1 MKKEK
6 QLLIL
11 FLTVIAGVFISC
23 KDDEETSYSLSDLK
37 MEFYLVNDDGEV
49 SNVFKEKEN
58 FRGIFTLTNL
68 TDKDF
73 LLPYEAWNRS
83 WEGMTYYVY
92 SDDDPSLSWG
102 ADIWLIGSVGPWWL
116 KAHQTKTN
124 ELSKWYYYDENG
136 ADFDAKRN
144 EEHFLPA
151 GNYHAELEVKNLKK
165 GIKPITLTYSFKI
178 VKPCKR
184 LFRCTCNQ

>member
-1 MKKEK
+1 MKKAN
-6 QLLIL
+6 L
-11 FLTVIAGVFISC
+11 FLIVFLSVTIGLITSC

-37 MEFYLVNDDGEV
+37 MEFYLVNNDGEV

-58 FRGIFTLTNL
+58 FRGFFNLTNL

-73 LLPYEAWNRS
+73 LLPYEEWNRS
-83 WEGMTYYVY
+83 WEGMTYYIY

-116 KAHQTKTN
+116 KAHQTETKKM
-124 ELSKWYYYDENG
+124 SKWYYYENG
-136 ADFDAKRN
+136 SELDVQEIKRN

-151 GNYHAELEVKNLKK
+151 GNYHAELEVRNLKR
-165 GIKPITLTYSFKI
+165 GMKPITLTYSFKI
-178 VKPCKR
+178 VKP
-184 LFRCTCNQ
+184 

>member
-1 MKKEK
+1 MKKAN
-6 QLLIL
+6 L
-11 FLTVIAGVFISC
+11 FLIVFLSVTIGLITSC

-37 MEFYLVNDDGEV
+37 MEFYLVNEDGEV

-102 ADIWLIGSVGPWWL
+102 ADIWVIGSVGPWWL
-116 KAHQTKTN
+116 KAHETKTKK
-124 ELSKWYYYDENG
+124 LSKWYYYYNG
-136 ADFDAKRN
+136 EELDAKRN

-178 VKPCKR
+178 VKP
-184 LFRCTCNQ
+184 

>member
-116 KAHQTKTN
+116 KAHQTETN
-124 ELSKWYYYDENG
+124 ELSKWYYYYENG
-136 ADFDAKRN
+136 SELNAQEIKRN

-178 VKPCKR
+178 VKP
-184 LFRCTCNQ
+184 

>member
-1 MKKEK
+1 M
-6 QLLIL
+6 
-11 FLTVIAGVFISC
+11 TVIAGVFISC

-73 LLPYEAWNRS
+73 LLPYEEWNRS
-83 WEGMTYYVY
+83 WQGMTYYIY

-116 KAHQTKTN
+116 KAHQTETKKM
-124 ELSKWYYYDENG
+124 SKWYYYDENG

-178 VKPCKR
+178 VKK
-184 LFRCTCNQ
+184 